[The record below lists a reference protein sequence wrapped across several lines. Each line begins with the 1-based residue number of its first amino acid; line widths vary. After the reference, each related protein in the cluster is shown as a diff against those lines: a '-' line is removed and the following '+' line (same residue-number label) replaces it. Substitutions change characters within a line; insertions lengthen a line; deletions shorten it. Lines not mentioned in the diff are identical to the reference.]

1 MRTFWYWFF
10 FIEGSNQTTYPSW
23 QSTALA
29 CIPALCDPLP
39 TPPPPPPP
47 ISGFQDTI
55 IAYLY
60 F

>member
-1 MRTFWYWFF
+1 LVLVF

-39 TPPPPPPP
+39 TPPPPP

>member
-1 MRTFWYWFF
+1 LVLVF
-10 FIEGSNQTTYPSW
+10 FIEDSNQTTYPSW

-47 ISGFQDTI
+47 ILGFQDSI